1 MYIVIWENRHPF
13 SKNITQHWEEFDS
26 KKAAEER
33 LDGLRGVNHVKQ
45 GADQRWPNVKRTKLR
60 NYLF

>member
-33 LDGLRGVNHVKQ
+33 LDGLKGVNHVKQ
-45 GADQRWPNVKRTKLR
+45 FKL
-60 NYLF
+60 LEVTSVLG